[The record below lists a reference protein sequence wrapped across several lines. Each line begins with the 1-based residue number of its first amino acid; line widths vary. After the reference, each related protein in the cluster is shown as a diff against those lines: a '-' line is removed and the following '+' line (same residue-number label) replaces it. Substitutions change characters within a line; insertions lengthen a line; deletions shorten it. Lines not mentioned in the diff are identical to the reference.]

1 MKYVP
6 DVAAIFSLSKAKLAL
21 VSLSALSVSACM
33 GGGDMW
39 QGEEVLYE
47 ARQEVLERDVYNV
60 SDDHRALKDRFNAL
74 ERLYVEL
81 VHQIRTQSSQMAAL
95 EGKMANVEK
104 DPESLAKLAKMRND
118 VSMMREQMKKLE
130 NRVFSVEMAE
140 TGQQQQIATAQAQT
154 TVQPPAATSVGTS
167 QANTAVPTSTPSVA
181 VNNNA
186 AQKQT
191 FFGVHLASYRS
202 QDQVDS
208 GWAGLM
214 ESFGGSLEGLTP
226 LIYTQSQEGIGTFL
240 RLIAGPLIN
249 QQEAESLCARIKENA
264 NEQYCK
270 VSEYQGEPVE

>member
-6 DVAAIFSLSKAKLAL
+6 IAQSKTPFSLARAAV
-21 VSLSALSVSACM
+21 VSLSALAVSACM
-33 GGGDMW
+33 GSGGGLW

-47 ARQEVLERDVYNV
+47 ARQEVLERDVYTV

-81 VHQIRTQSSQMAAL
+81 VHEIRSQTAQMREM
-95 EGKMANVEK
+95 EGKMASTER
-104 DPESLAKLAKMRND
+104 DAEAMARLTKMKND

-130 NRVFSVEMAE
+130 NRVFSVEMSE
-140 TGQQQQIATAQAQT
+140 TASVVTSNVST
-154 TVQPPAATSVGTS
+154 NPSPAITNVGTTE
-167 QANTAVPTSTPSVA
+167 ANTEALSSVPSVP

-186 AQKQT
+186 AAKQS
-191 FFGVHLASYRS
+191 FYGVHLASYRS
-202 QDQVDS
+202 KNQVDS

-214 ESFGGSLEGLTP
+214 DSFGNSLEGLTP
-226 LIYTQSQEGIGTFL
+226 LIYTQSQEGIGTFM

-249 QQEAESLCARIKENA
+249 EQEATSLCARIKEVA
-264 NEQYCK
+264 SEQYCR